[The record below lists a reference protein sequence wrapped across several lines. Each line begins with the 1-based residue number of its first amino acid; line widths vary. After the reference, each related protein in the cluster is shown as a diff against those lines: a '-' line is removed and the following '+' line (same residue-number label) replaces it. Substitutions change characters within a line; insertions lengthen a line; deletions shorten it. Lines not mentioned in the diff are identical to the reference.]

1 MSPRPDADGV
11 KRAADILFA
20 ACGLVVTSPVALA
33 AAVAIKLDSPGPVF
47 FRQERVGRDG
57 RPFRIHKFRSMR
69 TTTTGPSVSTSTDAR
84 ITRVGRLLRRTKIDE
99 IPQLLDVLR
108 GTMSVVGPRP
118 EVPEYVAQW
127 PADRRDVIL
136 SVRPGITDPASL
148 EFRHEAEILA
158 RQDDPEDY
166 YVRVLLPRKVDL
178 YVDYVRSRSLAG
190 DLRLISLTVAE
201 VFSRHADPNPGLGS

>member
-201 VFSRHADPNPGLGS
+201 VFSRHADPNPGVGS